1 MPAFLQFTDNPF
13 IAFAVLFPAAIIL
26 LLIYLAP
33 ALVAFHRDHENK
45 VGVLTANFMGGWSII
60 GWIACMVWAF
70 RD

>member
-1 MPAFLQFTDNPF
+1 MLELLNFTDSPF
-13 IAFAVLFPAAIIL
+13 IAFAVLFPVSIVL

-33 ALVAFHRDHENK
+33 ALVAFQRDHENK
-45 VGVLTANFMGGWSII
+45 VGVLAANFMGGWSVI